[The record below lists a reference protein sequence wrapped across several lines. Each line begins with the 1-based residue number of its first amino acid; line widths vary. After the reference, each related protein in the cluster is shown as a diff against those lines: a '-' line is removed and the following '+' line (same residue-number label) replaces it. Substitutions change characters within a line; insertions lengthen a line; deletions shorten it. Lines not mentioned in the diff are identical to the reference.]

1 MIALLGTQVIEYL
14 VIDMWT
20 FEKKVLGE
28 VWQPCLNLHKI
39 IFHLYTDITTLFQNV
54 TGTQFCL
61 VIPPDLYAPINTHN
75 F

>member
-28 VWQPCLNLHKI
+28 VWQPC
-39 IFHLYTDITTLFQNV
+39 FEFT
-54 TGTQFCL
+54 
-61 VIPPDLYAPINTHN
+61 
-75 F
+75 